1 MRQIPITS
9 IKHVNEKQF
18 TDNTLSME
26 FQSERKHQYETQ
38 ENYQGYR
45 INDISNEIQATCN
58 NQDITNTKVT
68 SFQIKYTI
76 GY

>member
-1 MRQIPITS
+1 MRNNLQTIP
-9 IKHVNEKQF
+9 
-18 TDNTLSME
+18 
-26 FQSERKHQYETQ
+26 FQWSSKAKENINMKTQ

-68 SFQIKYTI
+68 SFQ
-76 GY
+76 